1 MKANDVSEIKKA
13 ASRMRREAIDMTYR
27 ARTTGAH
34 IGGTLSMIEI
44 MAALYLGVMEYKKD
58 EPEWEERD
66 RFILSKGH
74 GVMAQYL
81 AMKEA
86 GLISE
91 DELLSFKT
99 NDTKLYAHPSMG
111 SVPGIEFSSGSLGQG
126 LSLGV
131 GVALALKRNNN
142 TTSRVFV
149 MLGDGECDEGTV
161 WEAAASASHFGC
173 NELVAIIDENMLQYD
188 GKTEEIQNKTM
199 LAQRFESFGWNV
211 VTVDGHTIEDLIKA
225 FDTKCDKPL
234 AIMARTV
241 KGKGIS
247 FMENNPLWHNGR
259 LSEKQYNE
267 AISELTEVE

>member
-1 MKANDVSEIKKA
+1 MITHDISEIKKA
-13 ASRMRREAIDMTYR
+13 AVRMRREAIDMTYR

-44 MAALYLGVMEYKKD
+44 MAALYLGVMKYKKD
-58 EPEWEERD
+58 EPEWEGRD

-91 DELLSFKT
+91 EEILSFKT

-111 SVPGIEFSSGSLGQG
+111 SVSGIEFSSGSLGQG

-131 GVALALKRNNN
+131 GVVLALKRKKN
-142 TTSRVFV
+142 TTSKVFV
-149 MLGDGECDEGTV
+149 LLGDGECDEGTV

-211 VTVDGHTIEDLIKA
+211 VAVDGHSIEDLIKA
-225 FDTKCDKPL
+225 FDSKGDKPL

-267 AISELTEVE
+267 AIAELTEVE